1 MYCQHCGQQV
11 SDIAAICTNCGNDLK
26 KQRQVMSNSDSS
38 PFGFGIL
45 GFFVPLA
52 GIILGIMWSNVRPKR
67 AHAALVGGIIGIVAS
82 IVFIILC
89 YVLAISIPLLFM
101 FMKL

>member
-26 KQRQVMSNSDSS
+26 KQRQAAANPDSS
-38 PFGFGIL
+38 AFGFGVL

-52 GIILGIMWSNVRPKR
+52 GIILSIMWNNERPKR
-67 AHAALVGGIIGIVAS
+67 AQAALIGAIIGFVAS
-82 IVFIILC
+82 VALVILC
-89 YVLAISIPLLFM
+89 YVLAFSIPFLFM
-101 FMKL
+101 FMEL